1 MYFLF
6 RCSFSSLSYP
16 CCKLIRKHS
25 HTGWKSPAG
34 DEHLPSVLSLSLP
47 LHLHISVFF
56 LPLPLFAP
64 SSLGWEER
72 IPMVASCFKCADFII
87 RSESNS
93 CDQAGFFLVGIAY
106 CFGTPFFLPPLI
118 SITSSFFS
126 ASATLP
132 FYFSKPLASSLFR
145 LPRSSFALLLL
156 VSIRTSA
163 LQLFTL
169 VRSHENSSG
178 YVQVILQC

>member
-1 MYFLF
+1 MNICL
-6 RCSFSSLSYP
+6 LS
-16 CCKLIRKHS
+16 
-25 HTGWKSPAG
+25 
-34 DEHLPSVLSLSLP
+34 SLSLP

-56 LPLPLFAP
+56 LPL
-64 SSLGWEER
+64 SSFCAVLPQLGGTYSHGGLR
-72 IPMVASCFKCADFII
+72 CFKCADFII